1 MAKAGNPRWVKGQS
15 GNPGGRPKG
24 LATSIREKYGEDG
37 ATLIAQLHR
46 VAFSRSR
53 KMSTRDRLTAIEML
67 LDRGW
72 GKAAQ
77 VIAGDADN
85 PLALKVTF
93 GGRYKPEAPK

>member
-1 MAKAGNPRWVKGQS
+1 MAFVKGQS

-24 LATSIREKYGEDG
+24 LSTAIREKYGEDG
-37 ATLIAQLHR
+37 KRLLLALQRI
-46 VAFSRSR
+46 AFSRA
-53 KMSTRDRLTAIEML
+53 KKISTRDRLTAIEML

-77 VIAGDADN
+77 VLAGDANN

-93 GGRYKPEAPK
+93 GGRYKPTGDGK